1 MSLEFRKKT
10 LARDLNMGVF
20 GIKIELKTMGLDKFA
35 EGASTHWEMDQHV
48 SARGISTLVGWGQE
62 EKPAK
67 KIEEWPV
74 IQTEK

>member
-35 EGASTHWEMDQHV
+35 EGASTH
-48 SARGISTLVGWGQE
+48 
-62 EKPAK
+62 
-67 KIEEWPV
+67 
-74 IQTEK
+74 